1 MKTLRNCLVAVLT
14 ATCLFSTSAFA
25 QEETETESPF
35 SVGADIYSNYVWRG
49 TKFGTGP
56 AFQPSVKFATGGLT
70 IGAWGSYDAAGYA
83 EADLYLSY
91 GFDFGLSLG
100 VTDYY
105 YPGSDYTNLSDTAG
119 SHAFE
124 INAGYAISAFSISAN
139 YIVNEAGGAA
149 SVGGDMYFE
158 AKYAFTNFSVF
169 AGVGNGW
176 HTVEGFKADGVTIED
191 DEFGLCNLGLS
202 TSKEVKI
209 TDSFSLPVNGSVIWN
224 PHAKQF
230 TMVVGLSF

>member
-1 MKTLRNCLVAVLT
+1 MKTLKNCLLVVLT
-14 ATCLFSTSAFA
+14 ATCLISTNAFA
-25 QEETETESPF
+25 QEATEKESPF

-105 YPGSDYTNLSDTAG
+105 YPGTDYTDLSDTAG
-119 SHAFE
+119 THAFE
-124 INAGYAISAFSISAN
+124 INVGYTISALSLSAN
-139 YIVNEAGGAA
+139 YIVNEAPVAA
-149 SVGGDMYFE
+149 SMGGDMYFE
-158 AKYAFTNFSVF
+158 AKYAFTNFSIF
-169 AGVGNGW
+169 AGAGNGW
-176 HTVEGFKADGVTIED
+176 YTIDEVADE
-191 DEFGLCNLGLS
+191 DEFGLVNLGLS

>member
-1 MKTLRNCLVAVLT
+1 MRTTKNLLAALLLT
-14 ATCLFSTSAFA
+14 TCLIPSTLFA
-25 QEETETESPF
+25 QDETTPESPF
-35 SVGADIYSNYVWRG
+35 SLGADLYSNYVWRG

-56 AFQPSVKFATGGLT
+56 AFQPTIKLATGGLT
-70 IGAWGSYDAAGYA
+70 VGAWGSFDAAGYA
-83 EADLYLSY
+83 EADLYASY
-91 GFDFGLSLG
+91 AFSFGLSLG

-105 YPGSDYTNLSDTAG
+105 YPGLDYSNFSDTAG
-119 SHAFE
+119 SHAIE
-124 INAGYAISAFSISAN
+124 INAGYTIKGLSLSAN

-169 AGVGNGW
+169 AGAGNGW
-176 HTVEGFKADGVTIED
+176 HTAEGFKADGVTMED

-202 TSKEVKI
+202 TSKTIKV

-230 TMVVGLSF
+230 NMVLGLSF

>member
-1 MKTLRNCLVAVLT
+1 MRTIKTFLFALLLT
-14 ATCLFSTSAFA
+14 TCTIPATLFA
-25 QEETETESPF
+25 QEAETPSPF
-35 SVGADIYSNYVWRG
+35 SLGADIYSNYVWRG

-56 AFQPSVKFATGGLT
+56 AFQPSIKYATGGLT
-70 IGAWGSYDAAGYA
+70 IGAWGSFDAAGYA
-83 EADLYLSY
+83 EADLYASY
-91 GFDFGLSLG
+91 AFDFGLSLG
-100 VTDYY
+100 LTDYY
-105 YPGSDYTNLSDTAG
+105 YPGLDYFNYSDTAG

-124 INAGYAISAFSISAN
+124 INAGYTIKAFTLSAN

-169 AGVGNGW
+169 AGAGNGW
-176 HTVEGFKADGVTIED
+176 HTVEGFKADGVTMKD

-202 TSKEVKI
+202 TSKTIKV
-209 TDSFSLPVNGSVIWN
+209 TDSFSIPVNGSVIWN

-230 TMVVGLSF
+230 NMVIGFSL

>member
-1 MKTLRNCLVAVLT
+1 MKTLRNCLVVVLT
-14 ATCLFSTSAFA
+14 ATCLFSTNAFA
-25 QEETETESPF
+25 QEEAEKESPF

-56 AFQPSVKFATGGLT
+56 AFQPSVSFATGGLT
-70 IGAWGSYDAAGYA
+70 IGAWGSYDAAGYT

-105 YPGSDYTNLSDTAG
+105 YPGSDYTDLSDTAG
-119 SHAFE
+119 THAFE
-124 INAGYAISAFSISAN
+124 INAAYAISALTISAN
-139 YIVNEAGGAA
+139 YILNEAPVAA
-149 SVGGDMYFE
+149 SMGGDMYFE
-158 AKYAFTNFSVF
+158 LAYDFANFSIF
-169 AGVGNGW
+169 AGAGNGW
-176 HTVEGFKADGVTIED
+176 YTLEDPKDDGTPGD
-191 DEFGLCNLGLS
+191 DEFGLVNLGLS

-230 TMVVGLSF
+230 TLVVGLSF